1 MQNTMKIIINA
12 LSGIGLLGLGLLTG
26 SIISKKRYCPKKS
39 SGIIYIDYTENKNN
53 PTLYLENVDPNIFN
67 NSGYA
72 IFELFH
78 IRK

>member
-1 MQNTMKIIINA
+1 MQKTMKIIINA
-12 LSGIGLLGLGLLTG
+12 LSGAGLLGLGLLTG
-26 SIISKKRYCPKKS
+26 SIISKKRYRPKKS